1 MFNTKLLYDFNNIGG
16 KIAVVISHGFQ
27 SSKSAPTPLSV
38 AEALSEAGISS
49 IRFDFPAHGNS
60 SLDGDHLR
68 IDECLDH
75 LAEAERIV
83 HEALPD
89 AEICYF
95 SSSYGAYLNLLY
107 LATRHHSGTRS
118 FLRCTAVDM
127 AGIMNAWIN
136 PDDHK
141 KIEVAD
147 FSPAEAWAQM
157 QKDGFITFA
166 DDLGRP
172 LKVTKEFIEDLN
184 KNNLSDIYKEKQLSE
199 KIVMIHGDEDEVAP
213 YEGAKSFAEDNGI
226 KLITVKGAD
235 HRFLVPE
242 GAMDRVIEEAIRFY
256 TE

>member
-1 MFNTKLLYDFNNIGG
+1 MNTKLLYDFNNIGG

-27 SSKSAPTPLSV
+27 SSKDGRTPASV
-38 AEALSEAGISS
+38 AKALDKAGISS
-49 IRFDFPAHGNS
+49 IRFDFPAHGDS
-60 SLDGDHLR
+60 LLDGEHLR
-68 IDECLDH
+68 VEECLDH

-83 HEALPD
+83 REALPD

-107 LATRHHSGTRS
+107 MAKRPHTGTRS

-136 PDDHK
+136 PDDHE

-147 FSPAEAWAQM
+147 FSPADAWAQM
-157 QKDGFITFA
+157 EKDGFITFT

-172 LKVTKEFIEDLN
+172 LKVTKGFFEDLN
-184 KNNLSDIYKEKQLSE
+184 KNNLNDLYNGQPLAE
-199 KIVMIHGDEDEVAP
+199 KIVMIHGDADEVAP
-213 YEGAKSFAEDNGI
+213 YEVARSFAEKNGI
-226 KLITVKGAD
+226 KLITSEGSD
-235 HRFLVPE
+235 HRFLIPE
-242 GAMDRVIEEAIRFY
+242 GVMDKVIEEAIRFY